1 MKKLITELK
10 SCRECSGLP
19 LGPSPVFQ
27 VDRKSRLLI
36 IGQAP
41 GVKAHESGI
50 AWNDASGERLRDWMG
65 IGKEDFYD
73 KKKIAIIPMGM
84 CYPGKGEK
92 GDLPP
97 RKECFPLWHSRLM
110 DSMPELELILLTGQY
125 AQAAYLKNTRKKNLS
140 ETVKCFR
147 EYSPRFFP
155 LPHPSPLN
163 NIWLARNRW
172 FEEEIVPE
180 LRQTVSALLD
190 RIQDRQGK

>member
-10 SCRECSGLP
+10 SCRQCGNLP

-27 VDRKSRLLI
+27 LDRKARILI

-41 GVKAHESGI
+41 GVRAHQSGM

-65 IGKEDFYD
+65 LTDEQFYN
-73 KKKIAIIPMGM
+73 KKNIAIIPMGM

-97 RKECFPLWHSRLM
+97 RKECFPLWHHRLIEC
-110 DSMPELELILLTGQY
+110 MPELELILLVGNY
-125 AQAAYLKNTRKKNLS
+125 AQAAYLKKERKKNLS
-140 ETVKCFR
+140 ETVKNFR
-147 EYSPRFFP
+147 DYSPRFFP

-163 NIWLARNRW
+163 NIWLAKNRW
-172 FEEEIVPE
+172 FERTIVPE
-180 LRQTVSALLD
+180 LRQTVSTLLHLHKTD
-190 RIQDRQGK
+190 K